1 MTTLEKKNINPTLQ
15 QFLHNPQINIINI
28 KMNKGIQNSYH
39 HILQNLKPKTQ
50 KIRFLMMMKTHTIP
64 TKTTTIIKFINH
76 KNSQIFLKTK
86 MNMFHKHLSRQIIM
100 IINLKNKTIMK
111 KNMCHIIVS
120 KINMNKYHPHNLA
133 MKITSNLQKR
143 LGKVLKNR

>member
-1 MTTLEKKNINPTLQ
+1 MTTLEKKNINQTLQ
-15 QFLHNPQINIINI
+15 LFHLNLQITITNI
-28 KMNKGIQNSYH
+28 KMNKETQNSYH
-39 HILQNLKPKTQ
+39 HILQNLKPRTQ
-50 KIRFLMMMKTHTIP
+50 KMKFLTMKNKRTIP
-64 TKTTTIIKFINH
+64 AKTTTIIKFINH

-133 MKITSNLQKR
+133 MKITSKLQKR